1 MTAFA
6 ERRAR
11 NERRL
16 LDIGPP
22 NGWLDRR
29 KKVERRLSAPEETE
43 LSPDEFVKYFGTS
56 TKIATNI
63 DHQIELAAEVFDR
76 VRSKRPNFSSPD

>member
-1 MTAFA
+1 MTAVV

-16 LDIGPP
+16 LDFGPP
-22 NGWLDRR
+22 NGWLERR
-29 KKVERRLSAPEETE
+29 RHVERRLSASEEAE
-43 LSPDEFVKYFGTS
+43 LSPDEFVKYFGAS
-56 TKIATNI
+56 TKIATNT

-76 VRSKRPNFSSPD
+76 VRGRY